1 VPDAE
6 VRSCAGKLEGLPK
19 NGAHTAPHTSRLRD
33 LSPIDH
39 IALLYF
45 ALPLWR
51 SMSDSVGGLAVARR
65 LQKLFHDLS
74 RLSTDH
80 GDWE

>member
-80 GDWE
+80 GDL